1 MPRPNALDI
10 SPDNARHFVESN
22 VESVWPP
29 CRVLLS
35 LVERCRDKFEQVQ
48 NCRVVTLDI
57 SIVSSVVEG
66 CRVRL
71 ARLSTFCST
80 FANQRMRNMQYF
92 EQPLSCLLFIQALVF
107 PLFAFFSSPRIIT
120 IRAAIAL
127 RFLLLTFKFIRIG
140 QKRSGGLF
148 QGESHAR
155 L

>member
-1 MPRPNALDI
+1 MLVCLPNSAFLPCVIPVSCAILRGHVFLLMPRPNALDI
-10 SPDNARHFVESN
+10 SLDNARHFVESN

-71 ARLSTFCST
+71 ARLSTSCST

-92 EQPLSCLLFIQALVF
+92 EHNLYP
-107 PLFAFFSSPRIIT
+107 AFFSSEP
-120 IRAAIAL
+120 L
-127 RFLLLTFKFIRIG
+127 SSPFLPFLV
-140 QKRSGGLF
+140 S
-148 QGESHAR
+148 ENNHN
-155 L
+155 

>member
-1 MPRPNALDI
+1 MFLYYQMFYSCLMIALSMKLESQQFCSTYESIKTVKPRPNALDI
-10 SPDNARHFVESN
+10 SLDNARHFVESN

-29 CRVLLS
+29 CRGLLS

-92 EQPLSCLLFIQALVF
+92 EHNLYP
-107 PLFAFFSSPRIIT
+107 AFFSFEPLSFPFLHFSR
-120 IRAAIAL
+120 L
-127 RFLLLTFKFIRIG
+127 R
-140 QKRSGGLF
+140 
-148 QGESHAR
+148 E
-155 L
+155 